1 MGTSD
6 VIRPLVLALIA
17 VAGVP
22 IAAVAQTAVAAPP
35 LAVSELEKVR
45 GGFDLP
51 GGVSV
56 SLGVV
61 TETRINGQDVLRT
74 VFNVQSGQPAITV
87 LARAAGTND
96 GLTSIGP
103 VVGGTG
109 VATADGIVTLV
120 AMPNGVRVE
129 LAGDRLDVSH
139 LVGQSFGSVVANSA
153 NDRSID
159 VATTVNISLG
169 GVSRDMIGGSSARID
184 TLALDATARLSH

>member
-1 MGTSD
+1 MRRTFALGLTLAGAPVPALAQSA
-6 VIRPLVLALIA
+6 VTATPLS
-17 VAGVP
+17 P
-22 IAAVAQTAVAAPP
+22 SQ
-35 LAVSELEKVR
+35 LEDVR

-61 TETRINGQDVLRT
+61 TETRVNGQDVLRT
-74 VFNVQSGQPAITV
+74 VFNVQSGQPAVTV
-87 LARAAGTND
+87 LARTGDSPD
-96 GLTSIGP
+96 GLTP
-103 VVGGTG
+103 VAATVGGAG
-109 VATADGIVTLV
+109 VATADGTVTLV

-153 NDRSID
+153 DDRSID

-169 GVSRDMIGGSSARID
+169 GVARDMIGASSARVD
-184 TLALDATARLSH
+184 ALALDATTRLSH